1 MCMVR
6 SPKSIGGAV
15 VSILGDAPYKIG
27 DLLRSAFGIALA
39 PQSVIQLT
47 ALLGRIVIR
56 WSMLRIILYQGVVI
70 SCIEKLR
77 STKNNASQV
86 SFLALVIVIWTK
98 RIGNIHNWSTYIVF
112 MEFTADPIP
121 AWSVCTKYNDG
132 VRQGKW
138 HWYSGDMCVSNGIV
152 DGQGKVGACIRVCIL
167 KFDVTVHI
175 WINGPLEFS
184 GFPVLFNEREVKRP
198 RAISCN

>member
-1 MCMVR
+1 MGMVR
-6 SPKSIGGAV
+6 SQKSIGGAV

-86 SFLALVIVIWTK
+86 SFLALVIVI
-98 RIGNIHNWSTYIVF
+98 
-112 MEFTADPIP
+112 
-121 AWSVCTKYNDG
+121 
-132 VRQGKW
+132 
-138 HWYSGDMCVSNGIV
+138 
-152 DGQGKVGACIRVCIL
+152 
-167 KFDVTVHI
+167 
-175 WINGPLEFS
+175 
-184 GFPVLFNEREVKRP
+184 
-198 RAISCN
+198 